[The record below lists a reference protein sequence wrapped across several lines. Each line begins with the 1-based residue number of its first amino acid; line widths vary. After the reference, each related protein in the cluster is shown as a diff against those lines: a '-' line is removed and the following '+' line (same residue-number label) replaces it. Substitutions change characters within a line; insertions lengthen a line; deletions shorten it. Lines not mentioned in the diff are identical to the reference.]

1 MYFHR
6 LQQNLGPSNHMTFE
20 NIKRRYE
27 TTKPVRGDKNDIR
40 PVGDRRRKHERVVKV
55 NDTTYAYRYYETNI
69 LTLTP
74 EMAVLDIGFSSS
86 SGISFANNFMGY
98 HCYRDNGSVWL
109 RVARCN
115 KTVVIPLKLRFRTE
129 ADKALYASHR
139 TQSLGLDMPLDPET
153 GQYVPKIEP
162 YYVRVVDRKIANA
175 SREFLR
181 PFIDFATSMLK
192 LTDGW
197 VSIDLIRDTQTFR
210 AQDAFL
216 NHPRHVA
223 NERKDFWSLFS
234 DPLTFPALL
243 VHIASDSPV
252 TESRHTTDRE
262 IRTERQYTKDQILL
276 TLYKMHADNFVI
288 TRLDEV
294 QPDDCTRTNVATD
307 V

>member
-1 MYFHR
+1 MYFSRSH
-6 LQQNLGPSNHMTFE
+6 QNLGHSLMTFE

-27 TTKPVRGDKNDIR
+27 NTKPIRGDKNDIR

-55 NDTTYAYRYYETNI
+55 NDNTYAYRYYETDI

-74 EMAVLDIGFSSS
+74 EKAVLDIGFSSS
-86 SGISFANNFMGY
+86 SGISFANNFMAY
-98 HCYRDNGSVWL
+98 HCYRDNGAVWL
-109 RVARCN
+109 RVTKSDGTA
-115 KTVVIPLKLRFRTE
+115 VVIPLKHRLRTK
-129 ADKALYASHR
+129 ADRIIHSHHR
-139 TQSLGLDMPLDPET
+139 EYSLGLDMPFDPEV
-153 GQYVPKIEP
+153 GEYVPKIEP

-175 SREFLR
+175 SREFMR

-197 VSIDLIRDTQTFR
+197 VSADLIRDTQAFR

-216 NHPRHVA
+216 NTPR
-223 NERKDFWSLFS
+223 NIQENGKDFWALFS
-234 DPLTFPALL
+234 DPMTFPALL
-243 VHIASDSPV
+243 VHVAGNAPA
-252 TESRHTTDRE
+252 TESRGINDRTL
-262 IRTERQYTKDQILL
+262 RVERRYTKQQILA
-276 TLYKMHADNFVI
+276 TLYAMHANNFVI